1 MMQIDQQESIG
12 RLRMMSRHSTR
23 PIPIAGVL
31 CAAFLAVTPFTLAQT
46 IGTDDQP
53 AKAQETIDEIIVY
66 GDLSL
71 AQLRRQMH
79 KASEAFFDVYN
90 DINSDD
96 QFDIFCDYET
106 RLGERRRTHVC
117 RPRFAL
123 KAEARETSAFMLSGG
138 SIQRSTGPGAG
149 FNPGYGYVTPISK
162 RVYEKEAEMWQE
174 VSELLAEHPGFQEAY
189 EDLVRARSGYDSEL
203 ARRNSEKSQSR
214 SN

>member
-1 MMQIDQQESIG
+1 MLPIDLQLSIG
-12 RLRMMSRHSTR
+12 GIRMTRRHSTT
-23 PIPIAGVL
+23 PTPFAGFL
-31 CAAFLAVTPFTLAQT
+31 CAACLAFTPFTLAQPVA
-46 IGTDDQP
+46 TDDQSG
-53 AKAQETIDEIIVY
+53 KAQETIDEIIVY
-66 GDLSL
+66 GDMSL

-96 QFDIFCDYET
+96 QFDILCDYET
-106 RLGERRRTHVC
+106 RLGVRRRKHVC

-123 KAEARETSAFMLSGG
+123 KAESRETSAFMLSGG

-149 FNPGYGYVTPISK
+149 FNPGYGYVTPIAK

-174 VSELLAEHPGFQEAY
+174 VSELLTKHPEFQVAF
-189 EDLVRARSGYDSEL
+189 EDLVRARSGYESEL
-203 ARRNSEKSQSR
+203 ARRNSAKSQSS